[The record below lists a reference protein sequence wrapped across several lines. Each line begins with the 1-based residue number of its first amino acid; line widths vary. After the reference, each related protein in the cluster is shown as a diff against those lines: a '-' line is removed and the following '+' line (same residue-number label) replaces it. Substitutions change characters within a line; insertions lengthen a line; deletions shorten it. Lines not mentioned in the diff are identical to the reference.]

1 VFNYISNSPPVLLL
15 STIKTL
21 IQIKQSNSLLF
32 SYLNIIASLNYQ
44 IQQLTKKQFQL
55 LNIYVSIFK
64 TPRQNIQIEW

>member
-15 STIKTL
+15 GTIKTL